1 MNKIEL
7 NNLYGDKVNIEI
19 VDNIED
25 ANFITHNGTFHAD
38 EVMSLCILINVFGT
52 DIKLFRTTKLD
63 KIDEAFIFD
72 MGGGPFDHHGKDFN
86 KMRENGV
93 KYASCGLIWKEFG
106 KTILSN
112 LGVRDIDNAFDYIDN
127 DLICDI
133 DRYDNGQ
140 TITIDA
146 PYSVKN
152 VSDLIDLFNPD
163 FDESDNEK
171 EYFLKAVLFAN
182 IIFSKEM
189 KKCLS
194 LEKSKVII
202 DKKINES
209 TDDFIELDYPMDWK
223 NLVLSSS
230 EEKANNIKYAILPSN
245 RGGYNVV
252 ATPLRKDSF
261 ELRKPLPSSWGGK
274 SKEELFELTGIDTLY
289 FCHKN
294 LFLCAC
300 DTREDALKIV
310 NLALLNKEY
319 DSESNKQFIKKP

>member
-7 NNLYGDKVNIEI
+7 NNLYGDKVNIEL

-38 EVMSLCILINVFGT
+38 EVMSLCILINVFGN

-63 KIDEAFIFD
+63 KTDEAFIFD
-72 MGGGPFDHHGKDFN
+72 MGGGSFDHHGKDFN

-140 TITIDA
+140 TISIDA

-163 FDESDNEK
+163 FDELDKEK

-189 KKCLS
+189 KKMF
-194 LEKSKVII
+194 IFR
-202 DKKINES
+202 KI
-209 TDDFIELDYPMDWK
+209 
-223 NLVLSSS
+223 
-230 EEKANNIKYAILPSN
+230 
-245 RGGYNVV
+245 
-252 ATPLRKDSF
+252 
-261 ELRKPLPSSWGGK
+261 
-274 SKEELFELTGIDTLY
+274 
-289 FCHKN
+289 
-294 LFLCAC
+294 
-300 DTREDALKIV
+300 
-310 NLALLNKEY
+310 
-319 DSESNKQFIKKP
+319 